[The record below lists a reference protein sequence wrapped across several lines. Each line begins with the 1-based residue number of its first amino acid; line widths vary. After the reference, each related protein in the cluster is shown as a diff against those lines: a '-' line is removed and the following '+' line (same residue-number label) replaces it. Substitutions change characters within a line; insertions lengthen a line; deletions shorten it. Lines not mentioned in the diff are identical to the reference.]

1 MTYKQPYR
9 ERSSRMTDKDSNE
22 QPSSI
27 ASPAQESIAT
37 GAPVMDVAKDALD
50 GDTHKVGRPIKKV
63 GFIVNDTIPSAIE
76 QADRLGR
83 LLTSNRVN
91 VVESHSASLETPA
104 TWKGEGGLDLI
115 FTFGGDGTILR
126 AARIAAPLGVP
137 LVGIN
142 LGRVGFLTELNPW
155 QVQERIPLFL
165 RGEYWLEERA
175 MLRAELWRGS
185 ELVGDFLALNDVVA
199 SRAALSRVVNCT
211 LSVNG
216 HKVTTYVAD
225 GVIVASPTGS
235 TAYSMAAG
243 GPILHPELRSIVV
256 TPIAPY
262 LTIVK
267 SLVLPDTNKIDLH
280 IDTDDEA
287 FLTVDGQTHVPL
299 VDGDTVRVTTL
310 PNPCFFARVQDRAYF
325 TATIVTR
332 LRRAE

>member
-1 MTYKQPYR
+1 MT
-9 ERSSRMTDKDSNE
+9 SRDGRE
-22 QPSSI
+22 QPEG
-27 ASPAQESIAT
+27 ATEVRPAEPALQT
-37 GAPVMDVAKDALD
+37 GNDGAVAGVETLAPDYA
-50 GDTHKVGRPIKKV
+50 HPERGRAIKKV
-63 GFIVNDTIPSAIE
+63 GFIVNDTIQSAIE
-76 QADRLGR
+76 QSDRIGR
-83 LLTSNRVN
+83 LLTSRGVQ
-91 VVESHSASLETPA
+91 VMESHSASPETSVLW
-104 TWKGEGGLDLI
+104 TKESGLDLI

-126 AARIAAPLGVP
+126 AARIAGPLHVP

-155 QVQERIPLFL
+155 QAQERLTLFL
-165 RGEYWLEERA
+165 DGDYWLEKRT
-175 MLRAELWRGS
+175 MLRAELWRG
-185 ELVGDFLALNDVVA
+185 ETLVDSFLALNDMVA

-216 HKVTTYVAD
+216 HQVTTYVAD
-225 GVIVASPTGS
+225 GVIVATPTGS

-267 SLVLPDTNKIDLH
+267 SLVLPDDYKIGLH

-299 VDGDTVRVTTL
+299 VDGDTVSVTTS
-310 PNPCFFARVQDRAYF
+310 PDPCLFARVQDPAYF
-325 TATIVTR
+325 TATLVNR